1 MATQSPIPFLDDL
14 FERVGKVLRP
24 PEWMVDEVQQ
34 RVVLFLN
41 HVLMQEDEAMAR
53 LTRQKGRVVL
63 AQWRGFA
70 IQFIATPAGLLER
83 APADARAD
91 LTLTITE
98 ESPLGLAQA
107 ALRGDKPPVRIEGDV
122 QLAAEVNWL
131 ADHVRW
137 DAEED
142 LSRIVGD
149 APAHMLTETARNFA
163 EALRQFV
170 AAAPRAHKTTTGRG
184 VATGSGRDPV

>member
-14 FERVGKVLRP
+14 FERVGKVLQP
-24 PEWMVDEVQQ
+24 PGWMVDEVQQ

-41 HVLMQEDEAMAR
+41 HVLMQENEAMAR
-53 LTRQKGRVVL
+53 LARQKGRIVL
-63 AQWRGFA
+63 AQWRLFA

-83 APADARAD
+83 APAGARAD

-98 ESPLGLAQA
+98 ESPFSLAQA

-131 ADHVRW
+131 ADHIRW

-149 APAHMLTETARNFA
+149 APAHMLTETARRFA

-170 AAAPRAHKTTTGRG
+170 AAAPGTRKGAAGRG
-184 VATGSGRDPV
+184 VATGSGRDPA